1 FALMREKGIHIW
13 DNFPCFLTAAHT
25 AADILAIANAFE
37 KSIIELSKAGFF
49 ATAVAK
55 ELSIVES
62 QITDERIAKIVPLTS
77 PQ

>member
-1 FALMREKGIHIW
+1 
-13 DNFPCFLTAAHT
+13 
-25 AADILAIANAFE
+25 DILAIANAFE

-77 PQ
+77 PQLEIWMGCQIGEADANRAYNESVSLA